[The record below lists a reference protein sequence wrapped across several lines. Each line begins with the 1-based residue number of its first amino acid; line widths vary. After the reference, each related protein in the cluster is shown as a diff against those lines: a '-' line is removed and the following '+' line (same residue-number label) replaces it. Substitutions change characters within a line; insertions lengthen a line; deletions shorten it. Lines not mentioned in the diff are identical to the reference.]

1 MKFLVTLL
9 IALVTFATADA
20 AKVDIYKNA
29 MANKT
34 FTLKYKINE
43 FPIHN
48 INKDFNQNV
57 SYKTDFFGSLM

>member
-29 MANKT
+29 IANKT
-34 FTLKYKINE
+34 FTLKYKTRQRRCRGYR
-43 FPIHN
+43 F
-48 INKDFNQNV
+48 Q
-57 SYKTDFFGSLM
+57 